1 MILRNDNYGSSEKDY
16 IFFRDHYHQFKPLK
30 KITVYFN
37 DENFLFTKYKAS
49 PGTTL
54 IAENWKGDEIHLT
67 GANCGYGGTGPHK
80 TAQILMLAGLDSS
93 TAENIVQAPTL
104 EIQFDSQ
111 GNIQTT
117 NTFHNLFFSSQ
128 PEYQNRCAVFLDE
141 YTFLQSEAKKLYFVN
156 PQIHNIQGLFNAIDK
171 FQPYEFQY
179 DLRDNSPLDS
189 GYLHQQARNCRVN
202 SEWSYINGA
211 NVILKSEHLDII
223 CFLDSRLRISVINV
237 LYYYLFHSVLFDDF
251 IQMPNSKIRAYLIRL
266 LSKPQY
272 TNHSGIYKITRR
284 K

>member
-128 PEYQNRCAVFLDE
+128 PEYQNRCAVF
-141 YTFLQSEAKKLYFVN
+141 
-156 PQIHNIQGLFNAIDK
+156 
-171 FQPYEFQY
+171 
-179 DLRDNSPLDS
+179 
-189 GYLHQQARNCRVN
+189 
-202 SEWSYINGA
+202 
-211 NVILKSEHLDII
+211 
-223 CFLDSRLRISVINV
+223 
-237 LYYYLFHSVLFDDF
+237 
-251 IQMPNSKIRAYLIRL
+251 
-266 LSKPQY
+266 
-272 TNHSGIYKITRR
+272 
-284 K
+284 

>member
-189 GYLHQQARNCRVN
+189 GYLPQQARNCRVN

-266 LSKPQY
+266 SLI
-272 TNHSGIYKITRR
+272 HI
-284 K
+284 